1 MASISR
7 ATRDRQQAIRSEME
21 KLNIS
26 HERLRREVGAV
37 AAAVSESSTPVHA
50 GTVLDPDLSI
60 RMASLGELMQQT
72 LKLVEASHARATQD
86 NSQNAAR

>member
-1 MASISR
+1 
-7 ATRDRQQAIRSEME
+7 ME